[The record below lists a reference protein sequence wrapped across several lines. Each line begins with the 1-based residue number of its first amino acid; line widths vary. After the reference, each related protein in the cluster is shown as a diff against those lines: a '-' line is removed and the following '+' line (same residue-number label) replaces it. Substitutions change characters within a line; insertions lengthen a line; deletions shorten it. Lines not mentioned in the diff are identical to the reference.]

1 MKMKQLW
8 LFRICL
14 CLALFVAANRI
25 FAFSDT
31 NTKAKYTLQAQT
43 AEEEEEDDDA
53 LIPSMVPSW
62 NLSTI
67 EFPVF
72 VEQAILAQ
80 HNLCVLIPLFIRF
93 QNLRL

>member
-25 FAFSDT
+25 FAFSET

-43 AEEEEEDDDA
+43 ADEEDEVDVLVPA
-53 LIPSMVPSW
+53 LTPIWEFSKMESA
-62 NLSTI
+62 NL
-67 EFPVF
+67 
-72 VEQAILAQ
+72 AILANYEQ
-80 HNLCVLIPLFIRF
+80 LEASVSIPLFIRF

>member
-25 FAFSDT
+25 FAFSET

-43 AEEEEEDDDA
+43 AEDEEEDDVLLPA
-53 LIPSMVPSW
+53 MVPSW
-62 NLSTI
+62 NFSTV
-67 EFPVF
+67 EFPVY
-72 VEQAILAQ
+72 VDQVILDQ
-80 HNLCVLIPLFIRF
+80 HTFCVLIPLFIRF

>member
-43 AEEEEEDDDA
+43 ADEEDEVDVLVPA
-53 LIPSMVPSW
+53 LTHIWEFSKMESA
-62 NLSTI
+62 NL
-67 EFPVF
+67 
-72 VEQAILAQ
+72 AILANYEQ
-80 HNLCVLIPLFIRF
+80 LEASVSIPLFIRF